1 MSIAT
6 LPIQETIIIN
16 HNYQRVKRLL
26 DIAFTSI
33 ILLPLLIITLFIAV
47 MIKLDS
53 SGPVFFRQK
62 RIGKD
67 GSEFNML
74 KFRSMYVNND
84 DSHHREAVAKFMN
97 GQKVVE
103 GSGDKMS
110 YKLVNDPR
118 ITRVGRLLRK
128 YSLDELPQFF
138 NVLLGDM
145 SLVGPRPPVPYEVEL
160 YGPHDML
167 RLCGKPGLTGPWQ
180 VYGRSLI
187 PFKEMVEMDITYL
200 RGCSLKED
208 LKLIFLTVP
217 VMVLGS
223 GGA

>member
-6 LPIQETIIIN
+6 VPIQETIIIN
-16 HNYQRVKRLL
+16 HNYERVKRLL
-26 DIAFTSI
+26 DITFTLI

-53 SGPVFFRQK
+53 NGPVFFRQK

-74 KFRSMYVNND
+74 KFRSMYVNSD

-97 GQKVVE
+97 GQRLVE
-103 GSGDKMS
+103 GTGDKIS

-118 ITRVGRLLRK
+118 ITKVGRLLRK

-180 VYGRSLI
+180 VYGRSSI

-200 RGCSLKED
+200 RDCSLKED